1 MSMQQCGNYCSE
13 IRATQF
19 WITKVKAQGDLL
31 DIGQMPDGKLETVEG
46 KKLGALWEKQQ
57 VKLE

>member
-1 MSMQQCGNYCSE
+1 M
-13 IRATQF
+13 
-19 WITKVKAQGDLL
+19 KAQGDLL